1 MEEDW
6 ATEEVAASSVHQ
18 ICEPTMRNIVA
29 QNQRNPIPLLDAE
42 TNVVPAVKQ
51 VKRGFRVIVSLKA
64 CGISFERC
72 PVWLWTLCPAK
83 WHTIVMTRADAQRLQ
98 DHYPP
103 TWERFPSIIKTADR
117 LEFALLKTGGL

>member
-18 ICEPTMRNIVA
+18 KCEPSTIRNIVA
-29 QNQRNPIPLLDAE
+29 QNQRNPIPVLNAE
-42 TNVVPAVKQ
+42 TNVVLEVKQQ
-51 VKRGFRVIVSLKA
+51 VKRGFRVIVSVKA

-72 PVWLWTLCPAK
+72 PVWLGTLCPAQ

-103 TWERFPSIIKTADR
+103 TWERFPSIIKTVDR
-117 LEFALLKTGGL
+117 LDMHF